1 MNHHQNMNGSGSG
14 RMQWGSY
21 GFLAGVLVGLLMGW
35 MFHGFVGAV
44 VRLGL
49 AALIIIPLV
58 LAVLAWKKFIAPMFR
73 STPERVYPPNPSSI
87 EVRGVV
93 REPRAR

>member
-1 MNHHQNMNGSGSG
+1 MNHDHNMSGSGSG

-58 LAVLAWKKFIAPMFR
+58 LAFLAWRKFIAPMFR
-73 STPERVYPPNPSSI
+73 SAPERSYPPNPGAI

-93 REPRAR
+93 REPRVR